1 MAETL
6 LAGGNNY
13 VLGRG
18 KLYFDKFVDN
28 INFVPTG
35 ERYLGNTPSLT
46 MTSAYQNLDHFSSD
60 FGIREKDDA
69 VLLQLDRTGNF
80 TCDNIS
86 MDNVALVFG
95 TEPIDETQTA
105 ETGAGE
111 RLKVK
116 RGLFYQLGID
126 AATPD
131 GIGEVANVSM
141 QDGTGTQAQATVT
154 FSTNPVAGN
163 TVTIGGTA
171 FSFVTGAPSTATQV
185 QIGASATVTAQ
196 GFLQAVNANTAVPVT
211 ASGATTAILL
221 KADAVGTGGNAITL
235 VATGPTVSGATL
247 TGGTAGLTV
256 PALGNWEVDLSR
268 GRIHILD
275 DAPGIIDNQNV
286 DVSYDIV
293 ATTRTLVGDAGE
305 EVEGALR
312 FIADNPKGTDK
323 DFYWPRVKLTP
334 SGDYALKGDTWLT
347 MTFNFDV
354 LKKGNLQRV
363 YIREVLPAAAA

>member
-1 MAETL
+1 MAQTL

-18 KLYFDKFVDN
+18 KIYFDKFVDN

-35 ERYLGNTPSLT
+35 ERYVGNTPSLT

-60 FGIREKDDA
+60 YGIREKDDA

-86 MDNVALVFG
+86 MENVGLMFG
-95 TEPIDETQTA
+95 SAPIDETQA
-105 ETGAGE
+105 AQTGAGE

-116 RGLFYQLGID
+116 RGLYYQLGID
-126 AATPD
+126 ALTPD
-131 GIGEVANVSM
+131 GIGQVANVAM
-141 QDGTGTQAQATVT
+141 QDGSGLQATGTVT

-163 TVTIGGTA
+163 SVTIGGTA
-171 FSFVTGAPSTATQV
+171 FSFVATAPTTPTQV
-185 QIGASATVTAQ
+185 QIGATATVTAQ
-196 GFLQAVNANTAVPVT
+196 GFLQVVNASSVPVV
-211 ASGATTAILL
+211 ASGATTVITLTAI
-221 KADAVGTGGNAITL
+221 AVGVSGNSITL
-235 VATGPTVSGATL
+235 AATGPTVSGATL
-247 TGGTAGLTV
+247 TGGAAGLAV
-256 PALGNWEVDLSR
+256 PALGNYEVDLSR
-268 GRIHILD
+268 GRIHILP
-275 DAPGIIDNQNV
+275 DAPGIIDDQNIDMLY
-286 DVSYDIV
+286 DVV
-293 ATTRTLVGDAGE
+293 ATSRTLVVDSGA

-323 DFYWPRVKLTP
+323 DYYWPRVKLTP

-354 LKKGNLQRV
+354 LKKGNMQRV
-363 YIREVLPAAAA
+363 YVREVIPSAAA

>member
-1 MAETL
+1 MAATTL

-28 INFVPTG
+28 INFQPTG

-60 FGIREKDDA
+60 YGIREKDDA

-86 MDNVALVFG
+86 MENVALVFG
-95 TEPIDETQTA
+95 TSPIDETQSA

-116 RGLFYQLGID
+116 RGLYYQLGVD

-131 GIGEVANVSM
+131 GVGEVANVAI
-141 QDGTGTQAQATVT
+141 QDGSGTQATATVT

-163 TVTIGGTA
+163 SVTIGGTV
-171 FSFVTGAPSTATQV
+171 FSFVATAPTTALEV
-185 QIGASATVTAQ
+185 QIGATATVTAQ
-196 GFLQAVNANTAVPVT
+196 GFLQAVNASTVPVT
-211 ASGATTAILL
+211 ASGATTTITLTAN
-221 KADAVGTGGNAITL
+221 AVGASGNTITL
-235 VATGPTVSGATL
+235 TATGPTVSGATL
-247 TGGTAGLTV
+247 TGGGAGLAV

-275 DAPGIIDNQNV
+275 DAPGIIDDQNI
-286 DVSYDIV
+286 DVVYDIV
-293 ATTRTLVGDAGE
+293 ATTRTLVVDSGA

-354 LKKGNLQRV
+354 LKKGNYQRV
-363 YIREVLPAAAA
+363 YIREVLPAAVA